1 MLFDGNSAAIIS
13 SAALVQ
19 DKDEAA
25 VQSLLLLGS
34 NKTAE
39 RSEIA
44 INTSFLQRKVTDDY
58 FLSITSKE
66 RQQLELLQTKSFIKR
81 SQKQTLLSVI
91 SIPESL
97 TDVSGQLPM
106 ALLAKS
112 IVDGKKSESS
122 SSRNLEKVNED
133 LSNALLSSSL
143 VLNSLSKSR
152 KEFGDRDNRH
162 ASSGGNLKRK
172 RGILLPPSSKV
183 PLIKSE
189 KAPGDS
195 MPTADLDTDEMEL
208 SPRSKGRRSSAER
221 YRQRNHRRKQTF
233 GNKLVRV
240 VQLLEQY
247 RQMVNVNVSFCEIN
261 FICKR
266 SSLAT
271 DSVFCT

>member
-1 MLFDGNSAAIIS
+1 MLFDGNNGAQIS
-13 SAALVQ
+13 SASLVH

-34 NKTAE
+34 NMTAE
-39 RSEIA
+39 HSEIA
-44 INTSFLQRKVTDDY
+44 INSSSLQRKVADDY

-66 RQQLELLQTKSFIKR
+66 RIQFELLQTKSLIKR
-81 SQKQTLLSVI
+81 SQKHALLSVI
-91 SIPESL
+91 SPPESL
-97 TDVSGQLPM
+97 ADITGQLPI

-112 IVDGKKSESS
+112 FVDGKKSENC
-122 SSRNLEKVNED
+122 SSRNHEKVNED

-162 ASSGGNLKRK
+162 ASSGSNLKRK
-172 RGILLPPSSKV
+172 RGILLPPSSKI
-183 PLIKSE
+183 PLMKPD
-189 KAPGDS
+189 KVLCDS
-195 MPTADLDTDEMEL
+195 TPTADLDMDEMEL

-247 RQMVNVNVSFCEIN
+247 RQMVNSKVSFCKKY
-261 FICKR
+261 FFAR
-266 SSLAT
+266 DVYL
-271 DSVFCT
+271 

>member
-1 MLFDGNSAAIIS
+1 MLFDGKNAAKIS
-13 SAALVQ
+13 SASLVQ

-34 NKTAE
+34 NKTVE
-39 RSEIA
+39 RAEIA
-44 INTSFLQRKVTDDY
+44 INSFSFQRKVADDY

-66 RQQLELLQTKSFIKR
+66 RQQLDLLQTKSFTKR
-81 SQKQTLLSVI
+81 SQKHTLMSGI
-91 SIPESL
+91 SRPESL
-97 TDVSGQLPM
+97 TDVSGQLPI

-112 IVDGKKSESS
+112 IVDGRKSENL

-152 KEFGDRDNRH
+152 KEFGDRENRH
-162 ASSGGNLKRK
+162 APSGGNLKRK

-183 PLIKSE
+183 PLMKSD
-189 KAPGDS
+189 KVHGDS
-195 MPTADLDTDEMEL
+195 APTVDQETDEMEL

-247 RQMVNVNVSFCEIN
+247 RRMINANVSV
-261 FICKR
+261 CKNDSCSKR
-266 SSLAT
+266 RLLAT
-271 DSVFCT
+271 NSLFKI